1 MKAGDRGGP
10 LGLGA
15 GVGDGGPAGR
25 EDAAGGAGTAGVEAP
40 GTVGA
45 EAPGTALDGTRG
57 PDGKAGTGV
66 FCGGTTFVGV
76 FNGGATG

>member
-1 MKAGDRGGP
+1 MKAGGRGGP

-15 GVGDGGPAGR
+15 GDGGTAGR

-40 GTVGA
+40 GT
-45 EAPGTALDGTRG
+45 ALDGTIG

-66 FCGGTTFVGV
+66 FCGGMTFVGAV
-76 FNGGATG
+76 FNSGATG